1 MATPRL
7 RVGLV
12 GAGEVTQVIH
22 LPALSL
28 LSHLYTIEAVCDI
41 SKKNSEHCAAKFH
54 IPKAATNAYDVIND
68 SAVDVVFVLTS
79 DEYHEQYVVA
89 ALNAGKKVFIE
100 KPIALSVQSAQRIA
114 DANRAA
120 GGSRVFVGYMRRYA
134 PSFWRAFKRE
144 IAGID
149 QILYARVRDFSGPNK
164 SFVDQSGTFQVKN
177 TDDIPSEAGAERERL
192 LDALFAEAFPGKPS
206 TPERRTLWRF
216 LGSLASHD
224 ISLMRE
230 VLGFPESIGG
240 VSANGLFYSAILNF
254 RNRGRGGDKGA
265 PFAVTYESGID
276 SVPEFDAH
284 LAVYGQN
291 KRVSIHYDSPYVKGL
306 PIKVRVAEVNAHGEF
321 VTREMLSSYEDAYT
335 AELQEMH
342 ASFAQGRPIKTTPED
357 ALQDLRL
364 FDMIISK
371 YEETVAA

>member
-1 MATPRL
+1 MASQKL
-7 RVGLV
+7 RVGLI

-28 LSHLYTIEAVCDI
+28 LSHLYTIEAICDI
-41 SKKNSEHCAAKFH
+41 SKKNAEHCAAKFH
-54 IPKAATNAYDVIND
+54 IPKATTNAYEVIND
-68 SAVDVVFVLTS
+68 PAVDLVFVLTS
-79 DEYHEQYVVA
+79 DEFHELYVIA
-89 ALNAGKKVFIE
+89 ALKAGKKVFIE
-100 KPIALSVQSAQRIA
+100 KPLALSVPSAQRIV
-114 DANRAA
+114 DANHAA

-134 PSFWRAFKRE
+134 PSFLQAFKRE
-144 IAGID
+144 VASID

-177 TDDIPSEAGAERERL
+177 TDDIPSSAGAERDEML
-192 LDALFAEAFPGKPS
+192 GALFAEAFGGKPS

-216 LGSLASHD
+216 LGSLGSHD

-230 VLGFPESIGG
+230 VLGFPESVGG

-254 RNRGRGGDKGA
+254 KNRSGA
-265 PFAVTYESGID
+265 GLPFAVTYESGID
-276 SVPEFDAH
+276 AVPEFDAH
-284 LAVYGQN
+284 LAVYGQH

-306 PIKVRVAEVNAHGEF
+306 PINVRVSEVNEHGEF
-321 VTREMLSSYEDAYT
+321 VTRELLSSYEDAYT

-342 ASFAQGRPIKTTPED
+342 ACFAEGRPIKTTPED
-357 ALQDLRL
+357 AMQDLRL
-364 FDMIISK
+364 FDMIIAK